1 MTGGARKIRFGDEA
15 GMTLIEVMVTLMVT
29 LIVIGAS
36 AQFFV
41 LANGSS
47 LAARRQV
54 SALSLAQAQIELV
67 RQKVKQNGFG
77 ALALQTPIPAK
88 AGPDTDAS
96 NPTDFIT
103 ASGTSWEVQENY
115 NSPGMILA
123 TEPLITSAGGISAKQ
138 TNVAAGSATAT
149 VYTFVTQVTDVCQVG
164 VSGGNCTPGGA
175 TAAGNLDVRRVV
187 VAVVLDASAN
197 AVGQRKLVGHDP
209 PQYLT
214 TVLTNPVPSA
224 QVNNASGLRIGLNV
238 S

>member
-1 MTGGARKIRFGDEA
+1 MTGRGRTTRLGGEA
-15 GMTLIEVMVTLMVT
+15 GMTLIEVMITLMVM

-41 LANGSS
+41 LANGSA

-77 ALALQTPIPAK
+77 ALAMQTPIPAK

-103 ASGTSWEVQENY
+103 SSGTSWEVQENY
-115 NSPGMILA
+115 DSPGTILA
-123 TEPLITSAGGISAKQ
+123 TEPLITSASGISAKQ
-138 TNVAAGSATAT
+138 TGVPAGSARAT

-164 VSGGNCTPGGA
+164 LPASVCTAGGV

-187 VAVVLDASAN
+187 VAVLLDS
-197 AVGQRKLVGHDP
+197 VGTTKTAGP
-209 PQYLT
+209 NTPQYLT